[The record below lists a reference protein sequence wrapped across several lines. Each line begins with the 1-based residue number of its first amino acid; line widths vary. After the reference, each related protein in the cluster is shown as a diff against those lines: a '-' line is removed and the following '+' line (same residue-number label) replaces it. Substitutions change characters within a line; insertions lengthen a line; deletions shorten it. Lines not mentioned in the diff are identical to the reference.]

1 MKKILKAAF
10 ILSAAAG
17 LFSCTMDLRQPGAID
32 ADDALTSIQDAQ
44 NLRRGLYA
52 NFRGAVAGGFVS
64 NSEVQS
70 DLFQPTSGYGNNYGY
85 FFRWDFNVSEGGVEG
100 VWGSC
105 YGVIANANFFI
116 ENILE
121 VLENPSESFS
131 ADDLELLKIYLGEAY
146 FFRAYYHYEL
156 AIRFC
161 PAYDA
166 STAGNPDTG
175 IPYVTVFNPTAD
187 KSTYPNRG
195 TLAATYEH
203 INADLDLAEEYI
215 TTPGEVG
222 CIWLTADAVSA
233 FRSRVYLNMK
243 DYDNV
248 IKYAKPL
255 VDGGKYALVTTAANF
270 KSMWASDSGQE
281 CIMMCDASNK
291 SNELPSSYDIMYIS
305 YNVAVKQ
312 YQPGFIP
319 SSGTIAT
326 CSALEGDFRF
336 DQFFAQRTA
345 NEPTGSAQVYLFEKF
360 PGNPA
365 LFPSGMSLPRSN
377 YLHKP
382 KPFRIA
388 EVYLNLAEAYAMGG
402 SEGDAVNYLLTL
414 RSARVPGYSY
424 SGTDVMTEIKNE
436 RVRELIGE
444 GFRLWDLKRW
454 GDPVE
459 RTSPQN
465 SLIMYDHSS
474 MTETFAASNPR
485 FTWPIPKAEMDTNPN
500 IGAQNPG
507 Y

>member
-1 MKKILKAAF
+1 
-10 ILSAAAG
+10 
-17 LFSCTMDLRQPGAID
+17 
-32 ADDALTSIQDAQ
+32 
-44 NLRRGLYA
+44 
-52 NFRGAVAGGFVS
+52 
-64 NSEVQS
+64 
-70 DLFQPTSGYGNNYGY
+70 
-85 FFRWDFNVSEGGVEG
+85 
-100 VWGSC
+100 
-105 YGVIANANFFI
+105 
-116 ENILE
+116 
-121 VLENPSESFS
+121 
-131 ADDLELLKIYLGEAY
+131 
-146 FFRAYYHYEL
+146 
-156 AIRFC
+156 
-161 PAYDA
+161 
-166 STAGNPDTG
+166 
-175 IPYVTVFNPTAD
+175 
-187 KSTYPNRG
+187 
-195 TLAATYEH
+195 
-203 INADLDLAEEYI
+203 
-215 TTPGEVG
+215 
-222 CIWLTADAVSA
+222 
-233 FRSRVYLNMK
+233 
-243 DYDNV
+243 
-248 IKYAKPL
+248 
-255 VDGGKYALVTTAANF
+255 
-270 KSMWASDSGQE
+270 MW
-281 CIMMCDASNK
+281 
-291 SNELPSSYDIMYIS
+291 
-305 YNVAVKQ
+305 
-312 YQPGFIP
+312 
-319 SSGTIAT
+319 
-326 CSALEGDFRF
+326 
-336 DQFFAQRTA
+336 
-345 NEPTGSAQVYLFEKF
+345 AQVYLFEKF

>member
-32 ADDALTSIQDAQ
+32 ADDAMTSIQDAE

-116 ENILE
+116 ENILD
-121 VLENPSESFS
+121 VLENPTDAFTDE
-131 ADDLELLKIYLGEAY
+131 DLELLKIYLGEAY
-146 FFRAYYHYEL
+146 FFRAYFHYEL

-161 PAYDA
+161 QAYDGN
-166 STAGNPDTG
+166 TAGNPDTG

-187 KSTYPNRG
+187 KDTYPNRG
-195 TLAATYEH
+195 TLADTYER

-215 TTPGEVG
+215 TTPGTVG
-222 CIWLTADAVSA
+222 SIWLTSDAVSA

-243 DYDNV
+243 DYAKV
-248 IKYAKPL
+248 IEYAQPL
-255 VDGGKYALVTTAANF
+255 VASNRYPLQNTESGF
-270 KSMWASDSGQE
+270 RSMWASDSGQE
-281 CIMMCDASNK
+281 CIMMCDASNNT
-291 SNELPSSYDIMYIS
+291 NELPSSYDVMYIS

-319 SSGTIAT
+319 SSGTINI
-326 CSALEGDFRF
+326 CSAFDGDMRF
-336 DQFFAQRTA
+336 DQFFELRTA

-388 EVYLNLAEAYAMGG
+388 EVYLNLAEAYAMSGDNG
-402 SEGDAVNYLLTL
+402 SATNYLLQL
-414 RSARVPGYSY
+414 RVARVPQYVANV
-424 SGTDVMTEIKNE
+424 TDIMTEIKQE
-436 RVRELIGE
+436 RLRELIGE

-459 RTSPQN
+459 RTQPQN
-465 SLIMYDHSS
+465 ATIMYDHSS

-485 FTWPIPKAEMDTNPN
+485 FIWPIPKAEMDANPN